1 MKNKQPKWLTLAD
14 VDVMKSAVR
23 KSRKGQKNSSRVIA
37 ESPMKAV
44 HQLSTSGEDGESQHW
59 LRLFLFDGRPYVHS
73 GYHTRNAKGKVQFGQ
88 FGSMLPKEEF
98 EALIVKAIESGI
110 LTLPPRFGANS
121 TSDNGPRR

>member
-1 MKNKQPKWLTLAD
+1 MKSKHPKWPTPAD
-14 VDVMKSAVR
+14 VDVMNCAVTKR
-23 KSRKGQKNSSRVIA
+23 RKGQENSSRVIA
-37 ESPMKAV
+37 KSPMKAV
-44 HQLSTSGEDGESQHW
+44 HQLSTSEDGESQHW

-73 GYHTRNAKGKVQFGQ
+73 GYHTRNAKGKVQYGQ

-98 EALIVKAIESGI
+98 EALIVKAIERGI